1 MYVKK
6 IFIKIL
12 FFLLFSSS
20 SFACSILQVP
30 IGTPVS
36 TAEQTFDF
44 LSTHNSEI
52 YGTKYSAKYYS
63 YAIDYCEGS
72 SLENADLEVIVY
84 DSKIAGINLFST
96 DSEFKNEIYEFVK
109 NNISD
114 PGDEVKKDN
123 WLGYKDLSIGS
134 LMMFYTKMKERGE
147 IVEVLE
153 ITNSQ
158 MVDFTTGEDIIEVVR

>member
-1 MYVKK
+1 M
-6 IFIKIL
+6 
-12 FFLLFSSS
+12 
-20 SFACSILQVP
+20 P

-84 DSKIAGINLFST
+84 D
-96 DSEFKNEIYEFVK
+96 
-109 NNISD
+109 
-114 PGDEVKKDN
+114 
-123 WLGYKDLSIGS
+123 LSLIH
-134 LMMFYTKMKERGE
+134 
-147 IVEVLE
+147 I
-153 ITNSQ
+153 
-158 MVDFTTGEDIIEVVR
+158 